1 MLYFVAFLLLGIIIV
16 IALVNAFGILKAIFL
31 YFLGDEVNRH
41 FLLKKLMPAYKAAI
55 SRDFKYYKNLNRE
68 NREIFERRLQKFIDM
83 KDFVPKGDLREVTD
97 EMKALIGAS
106 AIQITF
112 GLPSIYL
119 EHFDR
124 ILVYP
129 DTYLS
134 TITDHYHKGEVNSEG
149 IIVLSWS
156 NFVKGYLDDSDGRN
170 LALHEMSHALKIED
184 YTMDEEYNFFDREI
198 MLKFI
203 KETRLETQRI
213 LNGEPSFFREYAASN
228 DHEFF
233 AVVVEN
239 FFERPQEFKRE
250 HYQLY
255 QLTMQLLNQDPL
267 VLAEG

>member
-1 MLYFVAFLLLGIIIV
+1 MIGLLIVGGIAGFVLYLFYEVMKV
-16 IALVNAFGILKAIFL
+16 TFL
-31 YFLGDEVNRH
+31 YFFGDEVNRH
-41 FLLKKLMPAYKAAI
+41 YLFKKLKPAYKTAI
-55 SRDFKYYKNLNRE
+55 SRDFSYYKKLNRE

-83 KDFVPKGDLREVTD
+83 KEFVPKGGLKEVTD
-97 EMKALIGAS
+97 DMKALIGAS

-119 EHFDR
+119 EHFDQ

-134 TITDHYHKGEVNSEG
+134 TITDHYHKGEVNSVG

-184 YTMDEEYNFFDREI
+184 YTSDEAYNFFDQEI
-198 MLKFI
+198 MLQFI
-203 KETRLETQRI
+203 KETRLEAQRI

-233 AVVVEN
+233 AVVIEN
-239 FFERPQEFKRE
+239 FFERPQEFKKE
-250 HYQLY
+250 HFGLY
-255 QLTMQLLNQDPL
+255 KLTTQLLNQDPL
-267 VLAEG
+267 VLACG